1 MQNYNFFQNLEIFPL
16 NNEYLKQKTKEIGSY
31 TQSKQDGNRLKKIKA
46 ALLVSLYLEKTTF
59 TFIC

>member
-1 MQNYNFFQNLEIFPL
+1 M
-16 NNEYLKQKTKEIGSY
+16 EYLKQKTKEIGSY
-31 TQSKQDGNRLKKIKA
+31 TQSKQEGNRKKTKA